1 MIEHSQRER
10 ETMKRCPSLLPFIII
25 KGRVLFPYWG
35 FETFESHP
43 NLFPSSQK
51 HSSVV
56 CGKNHSP
63 AQSSLRLAGV
73 SRRRRQGLDGDGK
86 FHLASI
92 VRAGPRQ
99 QRGLL
104 GAEGVRI
111 PLSSVEGCPLGSA
124 GHTRLCL
131 RIVFLHRT
139 PAHPLLHGGRPRC
152 RQHAGRTGDAA
163 WPWTSTFSGVSII
176 CCCCHGPPSLH
187 SAPAGGE
194 GGRHHGATPALAVPA
209 PAQLHPAVL
218 SRAGL
223 QHGAGME
230 GQRLGEFLRCP
241 WGFPSAENPQALH
254 LQPLSARC

>member
-1 MIEHSQRER
+1 
-10 ETMKRCPSLLPFIII
+10 MKRCPSLLPFIIF

-124 GHTRLCL
+124 GRTRPCL
-131 RIVFLHRT
+131 HIVFLHRT
-139 PAHPLLHGGRPRC
+139 PAHPLLHGRRPRC

-176 CCCCHGPPSLH
+176 CCCCCCGPPSPQ

-194 GGRHHGATPALAVPA
+194 GGRHRRATPALAMPA

-218 SRAGL
+218 SRARL

-241 WGFPSAENPQALH
+241 WGLPSAEHPRAPH
-254 LQPLSARC
+254 LQPLSARR

>member
-1 MIEHSQRER
+1 
-10 ETMKRCPSLLPFIII
+10 MKCCPSLLPFIII

-124 GHTRLCL
+124 GRTRLCL

-139 PAHPLLHGGRPRC
+139 PAHPLLHGRRLRC

-163 WPWTSTFSGVSII
+163 WPWTSTFSGVHHLLLPWTPVPTQCPNWRGGRAASRS
-176 CCCCHGPPSLH
+176 HPSAGCAGLS
-187 SAPAGGE
+187 SAPSRCAQQ
-194 GGRHHGATPALAVPA
+194 GRAA
-209 PAQLHPAVL
+209 
-218 SRAGL
+218 
-223 QHGAGME
+223 
-230 GQRLGEFLRCP
+230 
-241 WGFPSAENPQALH
+241 
-254 LQPLSARC
+254 ARG